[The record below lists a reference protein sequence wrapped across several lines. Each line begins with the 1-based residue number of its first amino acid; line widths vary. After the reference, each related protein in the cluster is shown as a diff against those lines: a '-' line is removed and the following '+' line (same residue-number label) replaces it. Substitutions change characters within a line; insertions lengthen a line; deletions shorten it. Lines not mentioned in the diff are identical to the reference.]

1 MSKNTIIEVLFLAL
15 SKIEEFNLCLKTL
28 NIKENTLSK
37 IILDYISNNYNKTN
51 NNKTILEQAEK
62 FLNNFYLKD
71 ANMKSNTLNL
81 NDFSSVIKII
91 LKAMHSE
98 LNTKIKNDNSN
109 ERIQGYDKEFVY
121 NKFQEKYYNENNSPI
136 MHLFFGVFEIIHKY
150 SCCKIEKYEF
160 KEFKY
165 MDLEITEKDKKLSD
179 LLRMLN
185 SLQKKNQ
192 ICDMCG
198 SKTAEVIEI
207 KNFQKGPEVL
217 IINLNNIHQYKVNI
231 DLDIKVNVFKYFL
244 YLFIYQEK
252 KNDYKICYKKDGE
265 NWYIINDK
273 KEPNKLSEKDL
284 LKYTSSSKVLFYEN
298 EELLI
303 KNNPIITIKKDENSS
318 ENVYVNKIYN
328 ENDNPY
334 FGDMKTPSTQK
345 TNIEQKSEQNNFN
358 KNKFSNPNQNIQ
370 QNNNFQNANMI
381 NNNNINNAQNQL
393 WINKNMNNM
402 NQILP
407 NNQMNNF
414 NNFPNN
420 MINFNNM
427 NNFQFNNNFNNMMPS
442 NFINNMPNNMMKMNS
457 NNMFMN
463 NNMNMIINNQNLIK
477 NNNFANNMSNNM
489 LIQNNSNNNNVNQMN
504 INNNNNL
511 PKNSNLTKTKGKDMT
526 IFFRLKNDQQ
536 FYIDVDETEIFKEVV
551 KKLKEKNKE
560 LKDIN
565 IKEYRLN
572 NKKIKK
578 KRSIKDLGIQNNSL
592 IDIIVKK

>member
-1 MSKNTIIEVLFLAL
+1 
-15 SKIEEFNLCLKTL
+15 
-28 NIKENTLSK
+28 
-37 IILDYISNNYNKTN
+37 
-51 NNKTILEQAEK
+51 
-62 FLNNFYLKD
+62 
-71 ANMKSNTLNL
+71 
-81 NDFSSVIKII
+81 
-91 LKAMHSE
+91 
-98 LNTKIKNDNSN
+98 
-109 ERIQGYDKEFVY
+109 
-121 NKFQEKYYNENNSPI
+121 
-136 MHLFFGVFEIIHKY
+136 
-150 SCCKIEKYEF
+150 
-160 KEFKY
+160 
-165 MDLEITEKDKKLSD
+165 MDLEIKEKDKKLSD

-185 SLQKKNQ
+185 SLPKKNQ

-198 SKTAEVIEI
+198 SKTAEVTEF
-207 KNFQKGPEVL
+207 KNFQRGPEVL
-217 IINLNNIHQYKVNI
+217 IINLNNNHQYKINI

-273 KEPNKLSEKDL
+273 IEPSKLSKKDL
-284 LKYTSSSKVLFYEN
+284 LKYTSSSKVLFYKN
-298 EELLI
+298 EKLLI
-303 KNNPIITIKKDENSS
+303 KNNPIITIKKDETSS
-318 ENVYVNKIYN
+318 ENVYVNKVYN

-358 KNKFSNPNQNIQ
+358 KNKFSNPNPNQNIQ
-370 QNNNFQNANMI
+370 QNNNFQNANMV

-393 WINKNMNNM
+393 WMNKNMNNM

-420 MINFNNM
+420 LINCNNM
-427 NNFQFNNNFNNMMPS
+427 NNFQFNNNFNNMMPH
-442 NFINNMPNNMMKMNS
+442 NFINNMPNNMMNMNS

-463 NNMNMIINNQNLIK
+463 NNMNMMMNNQNLIN
-477 NNNFANNMSNNM
+477 NNNFHNNMRNNM
-489 LIQNNSNNNNVNQMN
+489 LIQNNSNNNNMNQMN
-504 INNNNNL
+504 INNNNL
-511 PKNSNLTKTKGKDMT
+511 QKNSNLTKTKGKDMT
-526 IFFRLKNDQQ
+526 IFFKLKNDQQ
-536 FYIDVDETEIFKEVV
+536 FYIDVDETEIFKDVV

-592 IDIIVKK
+592 IDIIVKKKIIKYLISELKIGK